1 MGCGGQVYSP
11 HPLPSGPVLNALG
24 LQVPKAQRKIK
35 THDVQPFFRKK
46 KIKNTRESKCNCK
59 PYYSLAFN
67 KAPSERC

>member
-35 THDVQPFFRKK
+35 THDVQPFFREKK
-46 KIKNTRESKCNCK
+46 KKKKNQGVKM
-59 PYYSLAFN
+59 
-67 KAPSERC
+67 

>member
-1 MGCGGQVYSP
+1 MGCGGQVYCH

-46 KIKNTRESKCNCK
+46 KNTRESKCNCK